1 VQLEFDG
8 RYAAMLSHEP
18 KNYALA
24 SYQGGLLLRGVAFRS
39 RRAEPF
45 GEAFLRR
52 AIERLLAGDVAG
64 VREAYVECAGAL
76 RARALPC
83 FEVSAEVRLTKTP
96 EQYAATREQ
105 RRELAY
111 EALLGSG
118 RQSWSSGERVRVY
131 RALGGRAALLKL
143 DGEDADEPGSATVAR
158 AADPR
163 DYDAEYYVRLL
174 RDTFAARLA
183 RALEPEVF
191 AEVFA
196 DPRQLGLFTR
206 SLAQAQPILTRLRDA
221 QPSSLSSPPAGDRP

>member
-1 VQLEFDG
+1 
-8 RYAAMLSHEP
+8 MLSHEP

-24 SYQGGLLLRGVAFRS
+24 SYQGSLLLRGVAFRS

-64 VREAYVECAGAL
+64 VREVFVECAIQV

-83 FEVSAEVRLTKTP
+83 REVSTEVRLTKTP

-105 RRELAY
+105 RRELGY
-111 EALLGSG
+111 EALLASG
-118 RQSWSSGERVRVY
+118 RQTWSSGERVHVY
-131 RALGGRAALLKL
+131 RALGGRAALLVL
-143 DGEDADEPGSATVAR
+143 DGEDADEPSSGAVNRT
-158 AADPR
+158 ADPR
-163 DYDAEYYVRLL
+163 DYDTEYYVRLL

-206 SLAQAQPILTRLRDA
+206 SLAQAQPILTRLREVELREVARDA
-221 QPSSLSSPPAGDRP
+221 MPGSALSSPPAADRP

>member
-1 VQLEFDG
+1 
-8 RYAAMLSHEP
+8 
-18 KNYALA
+18 
-24 SYQGGLLLRGVAFRS
+24 LRGVAFRS

-64 VREAYVECAGAL
+64 VRQAYVECTAAL
-76 RARALPC
+76 RARELPC
-83 FEVSAEVRLTKTP
+83 FEVSAEVRLTKAP

-118 RQSWSSGERVRVY
+118 RSTWSSGERVRVY
-131 RALGGRAALLKL
+131 RALGGRAALLPL
-143 DGEDADEPGSATVAR
+143 DEDADEPGAADRDSP
-158 AADPR
+158 ADPR

-206 SLAQAQPILTRLRDA
+206 SLVQAQPILTRLREV
-221 QPSSLSSPPAGDRP
+221 